1 MKGKGKTLILL
12 RSNLSYED
20 DFSQLVDYNRGV
32 KKEVGVGIQRH
43 QNVEINLK

>member
-12 RSNLSYED
+12 RSNLSYEGD
-20 DFSQLVDYNRGV
+20 LSHSLIIIQGV

-43 QNVEINLK
+43 QMLE